1 MKMIVGG
8 LAGMAATK
16 FLPTLVPVSLSGS
29 SNIVRVVLSAAAA
42 YVSSMIA
49 GKVPGVDKQ
58 TANAVFFGGLI
69 QTGSV
74 ALNAFLPSIGRQFG
88 LTGMGEL
95 TPGNFLVPQ
104 NPLRRVVTAP
114 ATAGRVNMSG
124 IDRAFGRA
132 F

>member
-1 MKMIVGG
+1 MIAGG
-8 LAGMAATK
+8 LVGMAATK
-16 FLPTLVPVSLSGS
+16 FLPTLVPVGITGS

-42 YVSSMIA
+42 YVASMIA

-74 ALNAFLPSIGRQFG
+74 ALNAFLPSIGKQFG
-88 LTGMGEL
+88 LAGMGEL

-104 NPLRRVVTAP
+104 NPLRRVIAP